1 MPDAS
6 MNRKVQRI
14 CVYCGSGSGQNHV
27 YAEGARTLGRSLS
40 EHDVGLVYGGGNLGL
55 MGEVA
60 HAVLETGGHVTGIIP
75 EFLGARELLLHD
87 VQESIVTESMHERKQ
102 LMFEKSDAFIALP
115 GGVGTLE
122 ELVEQL
128 TWAQLGQHSKPIVLA
143 NLEDYWGPLLALF
156 DRMREENFIRSGLE
170 INLSVVSDIEDI
182 VPTIFKLAA
191 EREAMD
197 AEGAIPEKF

>member
-1 MPDAS
+1 

-14 CVYCGSGSGQNHV
+14 CVYCGSGSGKNPF
-27 YAEGARTLGRSLS
+27 YAEAARTLGRSLS
-40 EHDVGLVYGGGNLGL
+40 KHNVGLVYGGGTLGL

-75 EFLGARELLLHD
+75 EFLSARELLLHD
-87 VQESIVTESMHERKQ
+87 VQDSVVTESMHERKQ

-115 GGVGTLE
+115 GGIGTLE

-128 TWAQLGQHSKPIVLA
+128 TWAQLGQHSKPVVLA
-143 NLEDYWGPLLALF
+143 NLEDYWGPLLVLF

-170 INLSVVSDIEDI
+170 INMTVISQIEDI
-182 VPTIFKLAA
+182 VPTILRLAG
-191 EREAMD
+191 EREAME